1 MLKISR
7 LQRTPV
13 DRLTEIWA
21 ARYVPDLS
29 TLSLPQEQLSL
40 TELLEAASS
49 NGRKET
55 VTKLQRILDI
65 HCKCAGIQTSVLF
78 AYIPNVVNL
87 TEAQGIARAA
97 GQVYQAILDIHRQ
110 ESPTNAF
117 LTGLHE
123 TTIIDMSSAMP
134 GLDPDIVEQL
144 ATALEL
150 PLQRFREQHLSSS
163 DRRALGFMSTQFHL
177 SAKLVLNRLTLAE
190 QVLLSPYFRFVEEQ
204 VCIPWQ
210 RICTAAANHADNSP
224 ALLLVEQM
232 LPKSRK
238 IAASVFRK
246 AVQIFPNYR
255 SRRGKLSEP
264 GVKAS
269 SIRDIEMFQAY
280 LWLCVLEGRMAA
292 VEEELYPLSAM
303 VYPSVN
309 VTWELVEQMLRLLV
323 DEIVMQ
329 VSPSQVSLVQPYLSA
344 MQEIFAPPQL
354 GAEW

>member
-7 LQRTPV
+7 LQETPV

-29 TLSLPQEQLSL
+29 TLSLSEEQLSL
-40 TELLEAASS
+40 AELLEAASPK
-49 NGRKET
+49 GRKET

-78 AYIPNVVNL
+78 SYIPNVVNL
-87 TEAQGIARAA
+87 TESQGIARAA

-110 ESPTNAF
+110 QSPTNTF
-117 LTGLHE
+117 LASLPKA
-123 TTIIDMSSAMP
+123 TTIDMSSAMP
-134 GLDPDIVEQL
+134 GLDPGIVEQL

-150 PLQRFREQHLSSS
+150 PLQHFRERHLSSS

-190 QVLLSPYFRFVEEQ
+190 QVLLSPYFRFIEEQ

-210 RICTAAANHADNSP
+210 RICTAAANHADDSP
-224 ALLLVEQM
+224 AFVLVEQM

-238 IAASVFRK
+238 IASSVFRK
-246 AVQIFPNYR
+246 AIQIFPNYR

-269 SIRDIEMFQAY
+269 SVRDIEMFQAY

-329 VSPSQVSLVQPYLSA
+329 VSPSQVSLVEPYLSA
-344 MQEIFAPPQL
+344 MQEIFVSPQIDT
-354 GAEW
+354 EW